1 MAATTTIRS
10 AKGTVPAIAAA
21 FVALAV
27 GAIAEGVALHGYIWG
42 PGLVAV
48 DASVG
53 IASVLAGL
61 AAWLARPDSRTGPA
75 LVAIGGL
82 WFLGDF
88 GYGTNGDLIDLVGF
102 PLQGWQDPL
111 LIVLLLAVT
120 PGGLRE
126 RSAAMIAVGAVASH
140 TALTVARLLLRPP
153 LDITSCL
160 CIPNR
165 FTGLTDPAA
174 YNTAVR
180 IASVAEAG
188 FAIAAL
194 VLLAGRWRRA
204 SGPARHTLAPLVAAG
219 AATAALVTYNRVA
232 TRVLRAPVDSSHG
245 MLVLMA
251 ATRMTIVI
259 AIVASL
265 LRGRR
270 ARTRVADVV
279 VSLDDRGADAS
290 SAAMRRAL
298 ADPDVRLLRWSPER
312 RCHVDADGA
321 EVALPG
327 PGDRLAATVL
337 ERDGVVLG
345 ALVHDA
351 ALREEPELLSAVAAA
366 ARLALHNERLA
377 DEVRA
382 QLDEVAASRE
392 RLVTAGD
399 AERRRLERDLHD
411 GAQQRLIALALRL
424 RRLER
429 RAGSSGNIGLA
440 DELDALATELDG
452 AMADIREL
460 ARGIRPPVL
469 NEEGLGPALVALA
482 GRVPLPVAT
491 DVRLD
496 GRLPDVIEATGYFAA
511 GEALANVLK
520 HADARS
526 VRLTAAEE
534 DGLIVLCVD
543 DDGRG
548 GAVLRPGSGLAGL
561 ADRLEAVGGNL
572 TLAASERGGTTL
584 VARIP
589 RSAGAQAPGFA
600 RR

>member
-1 MAATTTIRS
+1 MAATTAIRS
-10 AKGTVPAIAAA
+10 ARGPVLPIAAA
-21 FVALAV
+21 VVALAV
-27 GAIAEGVALHGYIWG
+27 GAIAEPVALHGQIWG

-53 IASVLAGL
+53 IATILAGL

-82 WFLGDF
+82 WFLGSF
-88 GYGTNGDLIDLVGF
+88 GYGSNGDLVDLVGF
-102 PLQGWQDPL
+102 PLQGWHDPL

-126 RSAAMIAVGAVASH
+126 RPAAVIATGAVASH
-140 TALTVARLLLRPP
+140 TALTIARLLLRPP
-153 LDITSCL
+153 IDVTSCF
-160 CIPNR
+160 CVGNR
-165 FTGLTDPAA
+165 FTGITDPAA
-174 YNTAVR
+174 YNAAVR
-180 IASVAEAG
+180 VASLAEAG

-194 VLLAGRWRRA
+194 VLLAVRWRRA

-219 AATAALVTYNRVA
+219 AATAALVTYNRVI
-232 TRVLRAPVDSSHG
+232 TRVLREPVASGHG

-251 ATRMTIVI
+251 ATRMTIVV

-279 VSLDDRGADAS
+279 LSLDDRGADAS

-298 ADPDVRLLRWSPER
+298 ADPDLRLVRWSPER
-312 RCHVDADGA
+312 RCWVDADGA

-382 QLDEVAASRE
+382 QLDEVRASRE
-392 RLVTAGD
+392 RIVTAGD

-429 RAGSSGNIGLA
+429 RAGVTGDVALA
-440 DELDALATELDG
+440 DELDALAGELEG

-482 GRVPLPVAT
+482 DRVPLPVAT
-491 DVRLD
+491 DVRLT
-496 GRLPDVIEATGYFAA
+496 GRLPDVIEATGFFAA

-534 DGLIVLCVD
+534 DGLVVLRVD

-548 GAVLRPGSGLAGL
+548 GAQVRPGSGLAGL
-561 ADRLEAVGGNL
+561 ADRLEAVGGTL
-572 TLAASERGGTTL
+572 TVGASERGGTAI

-589 RSAGAQAPGFA
+589 SVVGAQAPGLA